1 MVKVKLFGLLRLDTG
16 LKELELEAN
25 SVKELYPLI
34 LEAAHSARPGT
45 AVTLKDMD
53 GCIVMING
61 VQGKKSSK
69 LAPGD
74 EVMLMSPLCGGS
86 GGINE

>member
-34 LEAAHSARPGT
+34 LEAAHS
-45 AVTLKDMD
+45 VTLKDMD

-69 LAPGD
+69 LAPSD
-74 EVMLMSPLCGGS
+74 EVMLMSPVCGG
-86 GGINE
+86 

>member
-34 LEAAHSARPGT
+34 LEAVHSARPGT

-74 EVMLMSPLCGGS
+74 EVMLMSPVCGG
-86 GGINE
+86 